1 MSFRKF
7 GKIAKSTPE
16 VDDYLQKESISE
28 DLLMEFVL
36 GLHRTQLEVDFVF
49 VVVGSFSKMVHFIPC
64 KMISDASHVARLFF
78 REVVPKS
85 IVYDRDTRFISHFL
99 ITFWHMF
106 DTSLKYR
113 SSAHPQTAG
122 QKEVVNWTLENLI
135 SCICCDRPKLWDY
148 AFRQAEFSFNNTT
161 HSSIGRSPFSVVYQ
175 KPPRHVVCLLKLPN
189 VSNYSHVAAK
199 LANDSICS
207 SWGSTKV
214 GRN

>member
-1 MSFRKF
+1 MTNQTTSFRKF

-99 ITFWHMF
+99 ITF
-106 DTSLKYR
+106 
-113 SSAHPQTAG
+113 
-122 QKEVVNWTLENLI
+122 
-135 SCICCDRPKLWDY
+135 
-148 AFRQAEFSFNNTT
+148 
-161 HSSIGRSPFSVVYQ
+161 
-175 KPPRHVVCLLKLPN
+175 
-189 VSNYSHVAAK
+189 
-199 LANDSICS
+199 
-207 SWGSTKV
+207 
-214 GRN
+214 